1 MKLQTYS
8 AVLIMCLSLV
18 PLSSQATP
26 APNEESCRNAITA
39 GLEQLRRIPPDMTER
54 DDEDRK
60 KLLEEMERLVEINR
74 RQGLSE
80 CQIWAEMMRKA
91 FNQ

>member
-1 MKLQTYS
+1 MKIYTAAL
-8 AVLIMCLSLV
+8 LICLSLV
-18 PLSSQATP
+18 PLSSQAAS
-26 APNEESCRNAITA
+26 APNEDNCRMAITA
-39 GLEQLRRIPPDMTER
+39 GLEQLRRIKLDMTTR

-60 KLLEEMERLVEINR
+60 KLLEVVERLVETNR
-74 RQGLSE
+74 LQGLSE